1 MYTRANK
8 CQQQNVPILTVTYV
22 QKVRLRAISV
32 IEVTRNLNKLSFLRK
47 QIVRAAAAIMLSLEK
62 FGNRV

>member
-47 QIVRAAAAIMLSLEK
+47 QIVREK
-62 FGNRV
+62 C